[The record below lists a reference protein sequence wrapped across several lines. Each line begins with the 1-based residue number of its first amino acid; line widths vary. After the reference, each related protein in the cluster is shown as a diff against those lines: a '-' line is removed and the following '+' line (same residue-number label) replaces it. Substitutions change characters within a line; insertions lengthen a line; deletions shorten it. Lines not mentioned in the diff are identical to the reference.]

1 MRKMQEA
8 RTGRAKLNLPPLADG
23 CVRLRYT
30 SPLSL
35 RYLPPLLAS
44 AIYLPL
50 SLRYLPPPLASAI
63 FHPP

>member
-23 CVRLRYT
+23 CVRLRY
-30 SPLSL
+30 
-35 RYLPPLLAS
+35 LPTPLAS

-50 SLRYLPPPLASAI
+50 SLRYLPPP
-63 FHPP
+63 